1 MALSA
6 VIALVSGP
14 PALTKLS
21 IAIVS
26 IAVLHMAE
34 VTFLSPKIIG
44 SKVGLHPLLIILSL
58 LIFMYFLGFVGLLI
72 AVPTT
77 ALTILFV
84 RDWETRRRGTN
95 SPSGESST
103 TAL

>member
-1 MALSA
+1 MVLSA
-6 VIALVSGP
+6 VIALVSDP
-14 PALTKLS
+14 PVLMKLS

-26 IAVLHMAE
+26 IAILHMTE

-77 ALTILFV
+77 ALIILFV

-95 SPSGESST
+95 LQSGKSST
-103 TAL
+103 AAL